1 MCCTNYVSFEDR
13 IEILYYINNV
23 MNYLLLDLI
32 LIKMTYVTQ
41 VFLDWMESILDL

>member
-1 MCCTNYVSFEDR
+1 MCCTNYVLFEDR